1 MINLGLVKPP
11 RGSGNA
17 SGSVGFPGTGR
28 DPALP
33 REPGVSNRH
42 SALRK
47 KLGFSDG
54 TRKRAQP
61 WLDEEV
67 AALRAGVEK
76 EGEGK
81 WAAVLKA
88 HPEVFLDRT
97 AVDLKDK
104 WRNLKGRATRP
115 ARTRVNG
122 LDAPLSERA
131 RALAAEA
138 RLRRRRRD
146 RRPPPDA
153 DAGRERRAPPRNAE
167 DDTTTSREEPER

>member
-1 MINLGLVKPP
+1 
-11 RGSGNA
+11 
-17 SGSVGFPGTGR
+17 
-28 DPALP
+28 
-33 REPGVSNRH
+33 
-42 SALRK
+42 LRK

-88 HPEVFLDRT
+88 NPEVFLDRT

-104 WRNLKGRATRP
+104 WRNLKGRATRT
-115 ARTRVNG
+115 ARKRVNG

-138 RLRRRRRD
+138 AAAADAAAGETWRSAS
-146 RRPPPDA
+146 DA
-153 DAGRERRAPPRNAE
+153 DASDAEAGDAPRRDAE
-167 DDTTTSREEPER
+167 DDSDDEP

>member
-1 MINLGLVKPP
+1 M
-11 RGSGNA
+11 
-17 SGSVGFPGTGR
+17 
-28 DPALP
+28 
-33 REPGVSNRH
+33 
-42 SALRK
+42 RK

-88 HPEVFLDRT
+88 NPEVFLDRS

-115 ARTRVNG
+115 ARKRVNG

-138 RLRRRRRD
+138 AAA
-146 RRPPPDA
+146 A
-153 DAGRERRAPPRNAE
+153 DAAAAAGETWRSASDDDASDAEAGDAPPRNDGE
-167 DDTTTSREEPER
+167 NDSDDEP